1 MAFLDLKGEVAD
13 RQKIAV
19 VFGQMFHFY
28 HSGTSLS
35 VGLGSGV
42 QSAIRCRII
51 PHSPKAALKT
61 AERKKSG
68 PEHIALRPAWSVR
81 GPVLFE
87 LRPESDGS
95 TTEWNYDNEVTYD
108 TGMRGLM
115 TSFSKIG
122 SIECTTSEGLMT
134 EILANEWGFI
144 GYAVTDIYD
153 DVDLWTAVLN
163 SGTTCFDTRGQSGF
177 YGTTTLESSYLF
189 QNLIEGVGLSKNLI
203 DGDANLQLKLKDA
216 VHKNIYAWSV
226 SNLMNRY
233 NATTRVESQ
242 MTWWRAAYYA
252 AAGVSALVMVGS
264 AAMYVL
270 SFKDKKK
277 EEI

>member
-1 MAFLDLKGEVAD
+1 
-13 RQKIAV
+13 
-19 VFGQMFHFY
+19 
-28 HSGTSLS
+28 
-35 VGLGSGV
+35 
-42 QSAIRCRII
+42 
-51 PHSPKAALKT
+51 
-61 AERKKSG
+61 
-68 PEHIALRPAWSVR
+68 
-81 GPVLFE
+81 
-87 LRPESDGS
+87 
-95 TTEWNYDNEVTYD
+95 
-108 TGMRGLM
+108 
-115 TSFSKIG
+115 
-122 SIECTTSEGLMT
+122 MT

-177 YGTTTLESSYLF
+177 YSTTTLESSYLF

-252 AAGVSALVMVGS
+252 AAGISAVVMVGS

-270 SFKDKKK
+270 SSKDKKK